1 MKKSR
6 ILAAAM
12 ASIALTGALASCGKD
27 EDFESENN
35 ANVCV
40 YGPPPVFSD
49 EDVENG
55 AVDGEEFFASSS
67 AEGEQASV
75 SQGD

>member
-12 ASIALTGALASCGKD
+12 ASIVLTGALASCGKD
-27 EDFESENN
+27 EEVFESENN
-35 ANVCV
+35 ANFCV
-40 YGPPPVFSD
+40 YGPPPVVGEEEGNNSAD
-49 EDVENG
+49 GQECVVSSP
-55 AVDGEEFFASSS
+55 ADGEKS
-67 AEGEQASV
+67 AT